1 MRRVPVSYRHPTPV
15 LSTTG
20 EENLLS
26 RSVSHLKKKKKKSGF
41 SPKTRQEAK
50 AAP

>member
-26 RSVSHLKKKKKKSGF
+26 RSVSHLKKKKKKIRLFTQNRARS
-41 SPKTRQEAK
+41 
-50 AAP
+50 